1 MFLNNIKYKNLVTL
15 NIAFSNLIKIG
26 DEIETREDVSIK
38 NQST

>member
-1 MFLNNIKYKNLVTL
+1 MFLNNIKYKNLVIL